1 MSQGPQTDD
10 LVTVSNDG
18 VVVEKTVTAEEF
30 PVPAVAFTLTSNT
43 DVPVHI
49 RLTDQIPSSFPM
61 ERVGFH
67 PDYHS
72 NAWTAY
78 KNHRVEFEYTLD
90 PTETIETVYGIRTDD
105 SEELQQFLT
114 EPEIKEIATSEDDP
128 TDIEGVLGSD
138 NSQLIREVL
147 AGERSS
153 LPGADAGDTPID
165 APLDPSESDVDPETP
180 PAEAGDG
187 TPPAD
192 EPPTTNPN
200 TGVDDTT
207 ASEPPTDAASA
218 VDDTTA
224 DDDSGPTDTEM
235 TATAADADETDD
247 VDPIDDLD
255 IDADP
260 TEADD
265 EWGPE
270 TGPGA
275 ESEAVDDDR
284 RPHHAARQ
292 ELRRTLRRHRPALPS
307 AQHANQHRRSVGR
320 VHA

>member
-192 EPPTTNPN
+192 DPPTTNPN
-200 TGVDDTT
+200 TGADDTT
-207 ASEPPTDAASA
+207 ASEPPHDAASA
-218 VDDTTA
+218 VDDK
-224 DDDSGPTDTEM
+224 PK
-235 TATAADADETDD
+235 
-247 VDPIDDLD
+247 
-255 IDADP
+255 
-260 TEADD
+260 
-265 EWGPE
+265 
-270 TGPGA
+270 
-275 ESEAVDDDR
+275 
-284 RPHHAARQ
+284 
-292 ELRRTLRRHRPALPS
+292 
-307 AQHANQHRRSVGR
+307 
-320 VHA
+320 